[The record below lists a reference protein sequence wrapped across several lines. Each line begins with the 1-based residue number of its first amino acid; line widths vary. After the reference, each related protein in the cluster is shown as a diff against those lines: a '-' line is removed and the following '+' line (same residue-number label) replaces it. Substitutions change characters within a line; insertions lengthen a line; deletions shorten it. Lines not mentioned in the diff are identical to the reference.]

1 MLRTSFSR
9 TVFPTPLSPV
19 SIRLFSDLP
28 SRTRPKSTL
37 ACSRIGARPASSGG
51 GEPAPHLVS
60 KVTQRMVSVFD
71 PQAIYLFG
79 SRAWGQPTEDSDVD
93 LLVVVKSS
101 DDPPWT
107 RASKGFAQLRGVG
120 VGCDLIVKTEAEVQA
135 EGRFA
140 SSLMAKI
147 LRDGK
152 KVYVSPK

>member
-1 MLRTSFSR
+1 M
-9 TVFPTPLSPV
+9 
-19 SIRLFSDLP
+19 D
-28 SRTRPKSTL
+28 STD
-37 ACSRIGARPASSGG
+37 
-51 GEPAPHLVS
+51 LVS

-93 LLVVVKSS
+93 LLVVVKTS

-152 KVYVSPK
+152 KVYVSPVTG

>member
-1 MLRTSFSR
+1 M
-9 TVFPTPLSPV
+9 
-19 SIRLFSDLP
+19 D
-28 SRTRPKSTL
+28 STD
-37 ACSRIGARPASSGG
+37 
-51 GEPAPHLVS
+51 LVS

-101 DDPPWT
+101 DEPPWT

-152 KVYVSPK
+152 KVNVCSRERVGGRCQRGVSLPEDGDAAQISASYRDGVLHISVPRREAAQPKRITIQ

>member
-1 MLRTSFSR
+1 M
-9 TVFPTPLSPV
+9 
-19 SIRLFSDLP
+19 D
-28 SRTRPKSTL
+28 STD
-37 ACSRIGARPASSGG
+37 
-51 GEPAPHLVS
+51 LVS

-71 PQAIYLFG
+71 PLVIYLFG
-79 SRAWGQPTEDSDVD
+79 SRAWGQPTNDSDVD
-93 LLVVVKSS
+93 LLVVVKTS

-107 RASKGFAQLRGVG
+107 RASQGFAQLRGVG